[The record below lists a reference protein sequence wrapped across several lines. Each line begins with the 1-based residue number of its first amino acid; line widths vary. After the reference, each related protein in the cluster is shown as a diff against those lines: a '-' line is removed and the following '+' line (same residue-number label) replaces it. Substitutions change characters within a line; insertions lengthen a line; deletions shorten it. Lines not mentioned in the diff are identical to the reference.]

1 MYVQAASIH
10 EISHPS
16 RVLRGQPRTYGP
28 FGMVATPMR
37 FARNSEI
44 YGEDEAAEYLYQVV
58 SGAVRSYRIMVD
70 GRRQIG
76 AFYLPGDIFGFEA
89 GDNHISSAEAVCET
103 HLLTVKRSALI
114 GRASHESEF
123 TRQLWDA
130 MALELRRF
138 QEHVM
143 LLIGSAEERVM
154 AFLLDMSR
162 RATKNAAIE
171 LPMSRQDVADYLG
184 LTIET
189 VSRTLT
195 QLEHN
200 GVIALPTLRRI
211 ELRSDKLPSRVAQTG
226 LSSRGAGDYV
236 NFRAPNSRQLA
247 AHGGHQNL
255 CLSDPGRMA
264 GSPATLFLRGAPQ

>member
-1 MYVQAASIH
+1 
-10 EISHPS
+10 
-16 RVLRGQPRTYGP
+16 
-28 FGMVATPMR
+28 MVATPMR

-44 YGEDEAAEYLYQVV
+44 YGEDEAAEHLYQVV
-58 SGAVRSYRIMVD
+58 SGAVRTYKIMED

-89 GDNHISSAEAVCET
+89 GDSHIASAETVCET
-103 HLLTVKRSALI
+103 HLLMVKRSALI
-114 GRASHESEF
+114 VRANQDCEL

-138 QEHVM
+138 QEHLM
-143 LLIGSAEERVM
+143 LLISSAEQRVV

-162 RATKNAAIE
+162 RTTKNAAIE

-195 QLEHN
+195 QLEQN

-211 ELRSDKLPSRVAQTG
+211 ELRNDKLPSRVAQ
-226 LSSRGAGDYV
+226 
-236 NFRAPNSRQLA
+236 
-247 AHGGHQNL
+247 NL
-255 CLSDPGRMA
+255 G
-264 GSPATLFLRGAPQ
+264 

>member
-1 MYVQAASIH
+1 
-10 EISHPS
+10 
-16 RVLRGQPRTYGP
+16 
-28 FGMVATPMR
+28 MVATPMR

-44 YGEDEAAEYLYQVV
+44 YGEDEAAEHLYQVV
-58 SGAVRSYRIMVD
+58 SGAVRTYKIMED

-89 GDNHISSAEAVCET
+89 GDSHIASAETVCET
-103 HLLTVKRSALI
+103 HLLMVKRSALI
-114 GRASHESEF
+114 VRASQDCEL

-138 QEHVM
+138 QEHLM
-143 LLIGSAEERVM
+143 LLISSAEQRVV

-162 RATKNAAIE
+162 RTTKNAAIE

-195 QLEHN
+195 QLEQN

-211 ELRSDKLPSRVAQTG
+211 ELRNDKLPSHVAQ
-226 LSSRGAGDYV
+226 
-236 NFRAPNSRQLA
+236 
-247 AHGGHQNL
+247 NL
-255 CLSDPGRMA
+255 G
-264 GSPATLFLRGAPQ
+264 

>member
-1 MYVQAASIH
+1 MYAHAASIH
-10 EISHPS
+10 EISHHS
-16 RVLRGQPRTYGP
+16 SSVLCRQPRTHGP

-37 FARNSEI
+37 FARNGEI

-58 SGAVRSYRIMVD
+58 SGAARTYKIMED

-89 GDNHISSAEAVCET
+89 GDSHISSAEAVCET
-103 HLLTVKRSALI
+103 HLLMVKRSALI
-114 GRASHESEF
+114 ARASHESEL

-138 QEHVM
+138 QEHLM
-143 LLIGSAEERVM
+143 LLISSAEERVV

-195 QLEHN
+195 QLEQN
-200 GVIALPTLRRI
+200 GVIALPSLRRI
-211 ELRSDKLPSRVAQTG
+211 ELRNDKLPSRVAQ
-226 LSSRGAGDYV
+226 
-236 NFRAPNSRQLA
+236 NF
-247 AHGGHQNL
+247 G
-255 CLSDPGRMA
+255 
-264 GSPATLFLRGAPQ
+264 

>member
-1 MYVQAASIH
+1 MYAQATSIH
-10 EISHPS
+10 EISHHPS
-16 RVLRGQPRTYGP
+16 SVLCRQSRTYGP

-44 YGEDEAAEYLYQVV
+44 YGEDEAAEHLYQVV
-58 SGAVRSYRIMVD
+58 SGAVRTYKIMED

-89 GDNHISSAEAVCET
+89 GDSHIASAETVCET
-103 HLLTVKRSALI
+103 HVLMVKRSALI
-114 GRASHESEF
+114 VRASQDCEL

-138 QEHVM
+138 QEHLM
-143 LLIGSAEERVM
+143 LLISSAEQRVV

-162 RATKNAAIE
+162 RTTKNAAIE

-195 QLEHN
+195 QLEQN
-200 GVIALPTLRRI
+200 GVIALPSLRRI
-211 ELRSDKLPSRVAQTG
+211 ELRNDKLPSRVAQ
-226 LSSRGAGDYV
+226 
-236 NFRAPNSRQLA
+236 
-247 AHGGHQNL
+247 NL
-255 CLSDPGRMA
+255 G
-264 GSPATLFLRGAPQ
+264 